1 MEKKAKIIATL
12 GPAIYKET
20 KLKQLV
26 NLGVD
31 AFRINFSHNTNGMDK
46 IVSRI
51 RKIEKSTNKKISLIA
66 DLQGVK
72 LRVNK
77 IKNDNQKIKYNQ
89 KYIFDNKK
97 ELGNINRIT
106 FPYPKILQKLK
117 KGNKILV
124 DDGKFVFV
132 VIKKLINSVTTVCKS
147 QNCFMRSNKSVHIQN
162 FDIPFNKLTN
172 KDKKDIKKAISF
184 LSKINSHNF
193 SQGVVVR
200 NDKVLIVE
208 GIRGTQQMLNE
219 TKKQQQF
226 LSGVLVKLPK
236 KKQDLRIDL
245 PAVGLKTLYQ
255 CKKAGLKGIV
265 LKNKQNICL
274 NKKLLIQSANKN
286 RMFIVVK

>member
-1 MEKKAKIIATL
+1 MIGLIFGENNFPKEILKHIKKLKKKYLILDLTKKKVFKKDQNSHSVSVGQIGKIINILKNNKCKKVIFAGNVKKPNFLKLKLDFKGISYIPKIIKASKIGDAAILKEVINIFKKEKIVTL
-12 GPAIYKET
+12 SSLFYTPKLSLKKGTHT
-20 KLKQLV
+20 KLKP
-26 NLGVD
+26 N
-31 AFRINFSHNTNGMDK
+31 
-46 IVSRI
+46 
-51 RKIEKSTNKKISLIA
+51 
-66 DLQGVK
+66 
-72 LRVNK
+72 
-77 IKNDNQKIKYNQ
+77 
-89 KYIFDNKK
+89 
-97 ELGNINRIT
+97 
-106 FPYPKILQKLK
+106 
-117 KGNKILV
+117 
-124 DDGKFVFV
+124 
-132 VIKKLINSVTTVCKS
+132 
-147 QNCFMRSNKSVHIQN
+147 
-162 FDIPFNKLTN
+162 N

-219 TKKQQQF
+219 TKKQQF